1 MRIMQEKSEE
11 QILSILFELEAGGQS
26 ERRAELSGQRFISL
40 IQDPDTGRGFI
51 LQHGLDE
58 TEGAEIPAGTEFY
71 EYPTWPEAEKAF
83 DQLLAEAGRAG
94 EVVEDDSTEG
104 IGDSET
110 GGAEV
115 RDQYSADEDDSVL
128 TEGDDGEELN
138 PDATT

>member
-1 MRIMQEKSEE
+1 MEDKSEE
-11 QILSILFELEAGGQS
+11 QVLSRLFELEADGQS

-58 TEGAEIPAGTEFY
+58 TEGAEIPPGTEFY
-71 EYPTWPEAEKAF
+71 EYPTWPEAERAF
-83 DQLLAEAGRAG
+83 DQLLAEAGGAG

-104 IGDSET
+104 IGDSES

-115 RDQYSADEDDSVL
+115 RDQYSADDDDAVL
-128 TEGDDGEELN
+128 TEGDEKEELN
-138 PDATT
+138 PDVTA